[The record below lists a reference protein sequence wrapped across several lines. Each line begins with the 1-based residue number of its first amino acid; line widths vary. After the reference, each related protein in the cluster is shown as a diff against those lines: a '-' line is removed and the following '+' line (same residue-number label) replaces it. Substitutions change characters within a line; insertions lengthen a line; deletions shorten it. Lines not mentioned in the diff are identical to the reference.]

1 MPAGPLAHVALLVR
15 DLDQAVEDWKRI
27 LSVLDPSQ
35 VAEPVVYMDRFGPE
49 TDPIRWATFA
59 STAGA
64 EIQLIEPLGD
74 DGPRARR
81 LAEEGECVDHICF
94 VQPDLRAAMDE
105 LSERGVE
112 LATAEPRSDPRLPWL
127 EWAYVTK
134 EAAHGVPVEVAY
146 EYRPVDGRW
155 EKPDADTSPAS

>member
-15 DLDQAVEDWKRI
+15 DLDLAVEDWKRI
-27 LSVLDPSQ
+27 LSVLDPTQ

-49 TDPIRWATFA
+49 SDPIRWATFA

-64 EIQLIEPLGD
+64 EIQLIEPLGE
-74 DGPRARR
+74 DGLRARR

-94 VQPDLRAAMDE
+94 VHPDLPEAMRDLE
-105 LSERGVE
+105 ARNVE

-127 EWAYVTK
+127 AWAYVTK

-155 EKPDADTSPAS
+155 EKPETQASTTG